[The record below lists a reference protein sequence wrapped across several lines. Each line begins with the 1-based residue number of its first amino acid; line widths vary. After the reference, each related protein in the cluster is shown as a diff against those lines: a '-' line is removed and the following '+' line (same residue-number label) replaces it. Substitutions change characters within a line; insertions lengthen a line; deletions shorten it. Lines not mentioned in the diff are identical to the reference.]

1 MSPTLALLQPVFP
14 APAGSKSPFGRRF
27 FSAFAL
33 LATLVALSGCGT
45 VVDPVK
51 LEDTVQASLEDS
63 IHEKIKAVDCPSD
76 QSVDPGATFTCEVIF
91 ADDRREIA
99 VLEIRNKDADI
110 SMIGLK
116 PKN

>member
-1 MSPTLALLQPVFP
+1 MFVV
-14 APAGSKSPFGRRF
+14 
-27 FSAFAL
+27 FAL
-33 LATLVALSGCGT
+33 LLALVAVSGCGT
-45 VVDPVK
+45 VVDEVK
-51 LEDTVQASLEDS
+51 LQDTVQASLEDS
-63 IHEKIKAVDCPSD
+63 IHEKIKAVDCPSN

-110 SMIGLK
+110 SMVGLE

>member
-1 MSPTLALLQPVFP
+1 MAVG
-14 APAGSKSPFGRRF
+14 A
-27 FSAFAL
+27 
-33 LATLVALSGCGT
+33 LVALYGCGT

-51 LEDTVQASLEDS
+51 LQDTVQASLEDS

-76 QSVDPGATFTCEVIF
+76 QSVDPGATFTCEVTF